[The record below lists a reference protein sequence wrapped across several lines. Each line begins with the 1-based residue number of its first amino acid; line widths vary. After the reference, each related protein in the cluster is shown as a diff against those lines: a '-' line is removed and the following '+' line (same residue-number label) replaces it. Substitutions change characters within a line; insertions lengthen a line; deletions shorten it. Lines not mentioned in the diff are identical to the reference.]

1 MILLETYK
9 VLSRGCRPPGAALWE
24 ELTSVCLFYSITF
37 YWLWVVSADFSCIY
51 IIYVATVTVVI
62 LCGCCGDG
70 LGWVKRQNGGL
81 GVAPVGAK
89 SDASDMG
96 SCYQFVAEDLWL
108 CRRMRHRR
116 RKQWHDGCVCLSM
129 RLEPLF
135 SFVLSNF
142 SWSRLSYHRVIP
154 QKKYNRFCK
163 KWGPNWLNGV

>member
-1 MILLETYK
+1 MSPT
-9 VLSRGCRPPGAALWE
+9 GCRALRGARAHQ
-24 ELTSVCLFYSITF
+24 CLSFYSITF
-37 YWLWVVSADFSCIY
+37 YWLWVVWADFSCIY
-51 IIYVATVTVVI
+51 IKVATVTVVI
-62 LCGCCGDG
+62 LCGCCVDG
-70 LGWVKRQNGGL
+70 IGWVKRQNGGL

-129 RLEPLF
+129 MLQPLF

>member
-1 MILLETYK
+1 M
-9 VLSRGCRPPGAALWE
+9 
-24 ELTSVCLFYSITF
+24 
-37 YWLWVVSADFSCIY
+37 
-51 IIYVATVTVVI
+51 
-62 LCGCCGDG
+62 
-70 LGWVKRQNGGL
+70 KRQNGGL

-154 QKKYNRFCK
+154 QKNTIDSAKKRPK
-163 KWGPNWLNGV
+163 LVKWGVGTS

>member
-1 MILLETYK
+1 MSPT
-9 VLSRGCRPPGAALWE
+9 GCRALRGAHQ
-24 ELTSVCLFYSITF
+24 CLSFLF
-37 YWLWVVSADFSCIY
+37 HHFLLAVSCLSWFQLHCIY
-51 IIYVATVTVVI
+51 IKVATVTVVI
-62 LCGCCGDG
+62 LCGFCVDG
-70 LGWVKRQNGGL
+70 IGWVKRQNGGL

-154 QKKYNRFCK
+154 QKNTIDSAK
-163 KWGPNWLNGV
+163 KEAQIC

>member
-1 MILLETYK
+1 MSPT
-9 VLSRGCRPPGAALWE
+9 GCRALRGAHQ
-24 ELTSVCLFYSITF
+24 CLSFLF
-37 YWLWVVSADFSCIY
+37 NHFLLAVSCLSWFQLHCIY
-51 IIYVATVTVVI
+51 IKVATVTVVI
-62 LCGCCGDG
+62 LCGFCVDG
-70 LGWVKRQNGGL
+70 IGWVKRQNGGL

-154 QKKYNRFCK
+154 QKNTIDSAKKRPK
-163 KWGPNWLNGV
+163 LVKWGVGTS